1 MKNFIPEILAVV
13 LVVLAIVGLIHQQLT
28 TSDVWFHFGQ
38 LRNHETIVACCIV
51 GAVALVV
58 GKYLGKIRL

>member
-1 MKNFIPEILAVV
+1 VLRFLPEILAVIM
-13 LVVLAIVGLIHQQLT
+13 VVLAILGLVHQQLT
-28 TSDVWFHFGQ
+28 TSDVWFHLGQ
-38 LRNHETIVACCIV
+38 LRNHETIIACCIV

>member
-1 MKNFIPEILAVV
+1 MV